1 MLPPHRSIVMS
12 FGVLLA
18 ISFAVAGVGLV
29 VMGLTQ
35 RRREAAAISSVTD
48 MPAQAV

>member
-1 MLPPHRSIVMS
+1 
-12 FGVLLA
+12 
-18 ISFAVAGVGLV
+18 VGLV